1 MKKFE
6 QGMIQ
11 EYSIEKL
18 ELAKKMI
25 SSDAFYIIVCDAL
38 TRKTPLS
45 VVRMNDGERMIME
58 VSKGRNPSHFLV
70 DDNWLKEYGLY
81 GADLKKVGEDLYK
94 AANSADY
101 FAQFI
106 SGWFLPS
113 FDVISLIEPR
123 DFYVDGFYPY
133 LWKNADRTKE
143 LMKYDEGIALVCRNS
158 QKQAAHLSE
167 VYGTKIHPIE
177 YNSWEDYDNAM
188 ERIGE
193 LGKHHLILCSTGAS
207 GKLLNVE
214 ASRRYGKV
222 CIDIG
227 SAMFACW

>member
-1 MKKFE
+1 MPLNSQ
-6 QGMIQ
+6 QGMMQ
-11 EYSIEKL
+11 EYSIEKI

-38 TRKTPLS
+38 MRKKPLS

-58 VSKGRNPSHFLV
+58 VAKGRNPSHFLT

-81 GADLKKVGEDLYK
+81 GSNLNSVGMNLFE
-94 AANSADY
+94 AANKSDY

-106 SGWFLPS
+106 SGWFMPG

-123 DFYVDGFYPY
+123 ELYVDGFYPY
-133 LWKNADRTKE
+133 LWKNADRQKE
-143 LMKYDEGIALVCRNS
+143 LLKYDGIAVVCRNS
-158 QKQAAHLSE
+158 DKIAEKLLNN
-167 VYGTKIHPIE
+167 YGAKVIPIE
-177 YNSWEDYDNAM
+177 YNSWEDYDIAIKK
-188 ERIGE
+188 IGE
-193 LGKHHLILCSTGAS
+193 CDAHLILCSTGAS

-214 ASRRYGKV
+214 ASKRYGKV
-222 CIDIG
+222 CVDVG